1 MSTELRPGNSGPRRL
16 ARAGAAVAHV
26 LIRIPRY
33 VMLVPV
39 YAYRWLISP
48 MLPDTCIYH
57 PSCSHYTVEAILKH
71 GALKGF
77 ALGSARVVRCTGGFF
92 DGGHDPVPEHF
103 SFAEIAAGYRRHRR
117 PRHAQVHTGSESAPD
132 SGEGAG
138 PAQPP
143 VPGKGAGR

>member
-1 MSTELRPGNSGPRRL
+1 MSTDLRPGNGVPRRL

-92 DGGHDPVPEHF
+92 NGGHDPVPEHF

-117 PRHAQVHTGSESAPD
+117 HRHAQAHTESEAAPD
-132 SGEGAG
+132 SREGAVSAQRQSPGEGAD
-138 PAQPP
+138 
-143 VPGKGAGR
+143 R